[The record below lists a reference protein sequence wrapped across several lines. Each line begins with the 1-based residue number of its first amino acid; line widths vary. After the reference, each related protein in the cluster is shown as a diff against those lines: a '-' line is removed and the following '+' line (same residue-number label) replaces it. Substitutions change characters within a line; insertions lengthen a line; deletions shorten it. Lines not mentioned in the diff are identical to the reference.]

1 VPRRRRYH
9 DKQYS
14 LAALKMH
21 ANVHLTY
28 GPWAKYNYCLLRI
41 VDSSQTICELLWGTT
56 VFDAT
61 TSILLAVAIPFRLP
75 CSQHA

>member
-1 VPRRRRYH
+1 MYGVEYSKKKLQLTTIATPMLSRFLATFALSALRDLYHPAVVPRRRRYH

-28 GPWAKYNYCLLRI
+28 GP
-41 VDSSQTICELLWGTT
+41 
-56 VFDAT
+56 
-61 TSILLAVAIPFRLP
+61 
-75 CSQHA
+75 